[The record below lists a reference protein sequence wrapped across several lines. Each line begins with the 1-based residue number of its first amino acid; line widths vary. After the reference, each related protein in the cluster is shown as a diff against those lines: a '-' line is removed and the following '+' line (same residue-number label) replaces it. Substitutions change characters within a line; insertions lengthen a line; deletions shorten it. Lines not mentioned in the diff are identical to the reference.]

1 MLNINKTIENNV
13 VTIESEGRLD
23 TASAPQL
30 QAVVDEV
37 IGDVGA
43 FVFDFK
49 KLEYLSSAG
58 LRILLTTQ
66 QIMEETGRPDVTVT
80 GANDGI
86 RSVFAITGFD
96 NVLNVR

>member
-1 MLNINKTIENNV
+1 MLNINQSIQDNI
-13 VTIESEGRLD
+13 VTIELEGRLD
-23 TASAPQL
+23 NVSAPML
-30 QAVVDEV
+30 QAAVDESIV
-37 IGDVGA
+37 EAAA

-86 RSVFAITGFD
+86 RSVFAVTGFD